1 MSRGLVIGMLVGAL
15 FEFGPTL
22 RAQSNLATL
31 VGTVKDASGGV
42 VPNAAVAVKNL
53 GTGLERSA
61 KSDASGD
68 YSVPNLQVGHYSLT
82 VTLTGFETTTIP
94 DIELQVGQTA
104 RVDPKIGRASGRE
117 RGKCTTGSAW
127 KK

>member
-53 GTGLERSA
+53 GTEIRCQRRLLRPESA
-61 KSDASGD
+61 SWPLLPHRDAD
-68 YSVPNLQVGHYSLT
+68 
-82 VTLTGFETTTIP
+82 
-94 DIELQVGQTA
+94 
-104 RVDPKIGRASGRE
+104 RVRNHDHPGY
-117 RGKCTTGSAW
+117 
-127 KK
+127 